1 MPIGFNG
8 IPITTNVTKIAEEAM
23 QKALIYEA
31 IFIVN
36 RGIDDAVSALERLK
50 NNREA

>member
-1 MPIGFNG
+1 
-8 IPITTNVTKIAEEAM
+8 M

-36 RGIDDAVSALERLK
+36 RGIDDAVLVCSIHLRF
-50 NNREA
+50 

>member
-1 MPIGFNG
+1 
-8 IPITTNVTKIAEEAM
+8 M

-50 NNREA
+50 KTERPKMRDFLPRFWTRS